1 MANLRQDD
9 KSTPGADDAA
19 RRAGE
24 RAAEQTSRT
33 GQAAA
38 DQTAHVGQGAAQAG
52 EETARS
58 TSDFLKQNLE
68 TVQNAWRIGLEATTL
83 AVGRSTEQLGR
94 TLGVSG
100 EGVQQAKKA
109 TERSARNA
117 QKILSTSNAAAKVMN
132 GISEEYSQMVRHQVG
147 KNMDYISELW
157 TSRTPQE
164 FVAAQSDIVRESVE
178 IALEGSRR
186 IADLSLK
193 VAEET
198 GKQIK

>member
-9 KSTPGADDAA
+9 KSTPGTDDAA
-19 RRAGE
+19 RRAG
-24 RAAEQTSRT
+24 EQTSRT

-38 DQTAHVGQGAAQAG
+38 GQTAHVGQGAAQPG

-58 TSDFLKQNLE
+58 TSNFLKQNLE

-100 EGVQQAKKA
+100 EGGQRAKEA

-117 QKILSTSNAAAKVMN
+117 QTILYTSNAAAKVVN
-132 GISEEYSQMVRHQVG
+132 GMSQEYSQMVQHQVG
-147 KNMDYISELW
+147 KNMDYIRELW
-157 TSRTPQE
+157 TCRTPQE

-193 VAEET
+193 VADET